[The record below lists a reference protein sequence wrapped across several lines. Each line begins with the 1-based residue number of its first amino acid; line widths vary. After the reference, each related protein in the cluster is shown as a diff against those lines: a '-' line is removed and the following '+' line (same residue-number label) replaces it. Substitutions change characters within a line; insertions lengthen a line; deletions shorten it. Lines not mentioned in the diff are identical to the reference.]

1 MEAILTYSNDI
12 SFDEIKKGIKGLFGL
27 KVKLKK
33 INTTDEASSI
43 EDRLNRLKTITGLI
57 DDNITDEEV
66 KKIRAKRY
74 AK

>member
-33 INTTDEASSI
+33 INSSDEVSSI
-43 EDRLNRLKTITGLI
+43 EDRLNRLKIITGLI

>member
-33 INTTDEASSI
+33 INSSDEVSSI

-66 KKIRAKRY
+66 EKIRAKRY

>member
-12 SFDEIKKGIKGLFGL
+12 SFDEIKKGIKDLFGL

-33 INTTDEASSI
+33 INSSDEVSSI